1 MRDVKRNLLLAIALL
16 LLVAAWASA
25 CSGKPIS
32 NMPPDEPGAAPAQT
46 EPSGG
51 TRGTTPVRTDVPTV
65 APQREQK
72 TTTPTPARKA
82 ADVELE
88 EGAEQ
93 VIQLARE
100 DLAQKRGFALEG
112 IRLVSVNAVRWRDAS
127 LGCPRPNTKYLQVIT
142 PGFKVML
149 EAEGKTYEYHTDAGR
164 VVVLCEKGLPAYPL
178 IPVKPGEI
186 MDGDPW
192 VPAD

>member
-1 MRDVKRNLLLAIALL
+1 MKRNLLPAIALL
-16 LLVAAWASA
+16 LLVAAWATG
-25 CSGKPIS
+25 CSGKLIS
-32 NMPPDEPGAAPAQT
+32 NMPLDEPGAVPALA

-51 TRGTTPVRTDVPTV
+51 TRGTMPVRTAVPTV
-65 APQREQK
+65 APQRGEA
-72 TTTPTPARKA
+72 TMTPTPARKA
-82 ADVELE
+82 TEVKPQDE
-88 EGAEQ
+88 AER
-93 VIQLARE
+93 VVQLARE
-100 DLAQKRGFALEG
+100 DLAQRRGFALEG

-142 PGFKVML
+142 PGFKVVL
-149 EAEGKTYEYHTDAGR
+149 EAEGRTYEYHTDAGR